1 MKTKAKNIIT
11 VLLSAV
17 MIISALSAVGILASA
32 DEIDG
37 IFDNAPVYTMGTQV
51 KGTATEPNYY
61 QFTLDESGRV
71 TVDFTVNNG
80 TSYYIYDSNGNTVCD
95 HHVTV
100 YDAGTLT
107 DTFFFD
113 LTSGKYC
120 LSIQGSTYAMTMKFT
135 SANESFRETLGGSN
149 NTIQKASLI
158 DLNKLYKGQLA
169 SNDYYDFYKFTVTQ
183 NSNTN
188 IYIEAYMGSLTY
200 RIYDATAKELYKDQ
214 EYKDEFNEKIELTK
228 TYSLAPGT
236 YYLSIDSE
244 SWNGYVNY
252 SSGNYSFSVSDGNGT
267 VAEPTTAPATKAPT
281 PITTAP
287 VTKAPVITTVPTTAA
302 PVITTVPTTAAPVI
316 TTTPTTTAPIIAP
329 TTRVTAIN
337 TSSNP
342 KTGVA
347 AVPVTLT
354 LISGAGVLMLM
365 MKKRK

>member
-37 IFDNAPVYTMGTQV
+37 IFDNAPIYTMGTQV

-80 TSYYIYDSNGNTVCD
+80 TSYYIYDSNGNKVCE

-120 LSIQGSTYAMTMKFT
+120 LSIQGSTYALTMNFT
-135 SANESFRETLGGSN
+135 SANESFKETLGGSN

-169 SNDYYDFYKFTVTQ
+169 LNDYYDFYKFTVAQ
-183 NSNTN
+183 NNNTN
-188 IYIEAYMGSLTY
+188 IYIEAYIDNLTY
-200 RIYDATAKELYKDQ
+200 RIYDATAKELYKD
-214 EYKDEFNEKIELTK
+214 EEFKDEFNEKIELTK

-236 YYLSIDSE
+236 YYLSIDS
-244 SWNGYVNY
+244 WFAY
-252 SSGNYSFSVSDGNGT
+252 GNYSFSVSDGNGT

-287 VTKAPVITTVPTTAA
+287 ATKAPVITTAPTTAA
-302 PVITTVPTTAAPVI
+302 PVITTAP
-316 TTTPTTTAPIIAP
+316 TTPTTTAPVIAP
-329 TTRVTAIN
+329 TMRVTATN

-347 AVPVTLT
+347 AVPVALT
-354 LISGAGVLMLM
+354 LVSGAGVLMLM
-365 MKKRK
+365 TKKRK